1 MERAIQWLTRHIIA
15 ARYATQSPVVKESS
29 MRRVIFAIAV
39 LVFCLGMTTAAFAA
53 SKTFVNGIDASYP
66 PFAYVDKTGKP
77 AGFDVDSMDWIA
89 KKMSFTVTHK
99 PMDWDN
105 IIPSLLAKK
114 IDMVASGM
122 SISPERQ
129 EKVAFS
135 NPYYTVQKYLVV
147 GDKST
152 LTKEQILSGGK
163 KLGVQR
169 GTNEAEWLAKSR
181 DANKWNYELRYY
193 DSAPMA
199 VEDLVNGRIDA
210 AGIDSA
216 PAEDAIHKAKK
227 PVKIVGEFA
236 EKDNFGVAVR
246 KEDKELL
253 QKINTG
259 YELLQKDPY
268 WEVLKAK
275 HLSGTK

>member
-1 MERAIQWLTRHIIA
+1 
-15 ARYATQSPVVKESS
+15 
-29 MRRVIFAIAV
+29 MRKVIFAIVV

-53 SKTFVNGIDASYP
+53 SNAFVNGIDASYP

-89 KKMSFTVTHK
+89 KKMGFTVTHK

-135 NPYYTVQKYLVV
+135 KPYYTVYKYLVV
-147 GDKST
+147 GDKSS

-169 GTNEAEWLAKSR
+169 GTNEAEWLVKNR

-210 AGIDSA
+210 AGIDSP
-216 PAEDAIHKAKK
+216 PAEDAINKAKK
-227 PVKIVGEFA
+227 PIKIIGEFA
-236 EKDNFGVAVR
+236 EKDDFGVAIR

-268 WEVLKAK
+268 WETLKAK